1 MEIVNL
7 LRGVVSIEGESR
19 DLVLRTH
26 LDRVAARDRRLS
38 AALRVI
44 RSRTA
49 DGDELGESLRVL
61 GDTIGEELKESVER
75 LRARRKLLVFGR
87 RFNLPDRYF

>member
-49 DGDELGESLRVL
+49 DGDELGEALRVL